1 MVVARSTRMPNKTLL
16 GELEQVVLLAVI
28 RLGSA
33 AYAVTIRDEIRDRTG
48 IDLSRG
54 TVYVTLER
62 LARKGLL
69 ESWFADPTPE
79 RGGKAKR
86 YFKATPAARRA
97 LADCRDVMARMWDGV
112 EAPAGRR

>member
-1 MVVARSTRMPNKTLL
+1 MAMSQKALL
-16 GELEQVVLLAVI
+16 GELEQVVLLAVV

-33 AYAVTIRDEIRDRTG
+33 AYAVTIRDEIRARAG

-54 TVYVTLER
+54 TVYVSLER
-62 LARKGLL
+62 LERKGLL

-86 YFKATPAARRA
+86 YFKATAAARRA
-97 LADCRDVMARMWDGV
+97 LAESRNVMARMWDGI
-112 EAPAGRR
+112 EAPEGRF